1 MPSNE
6 EFLQKILQSRKYRA
20 LHLPPE
26 TIQDLIEQESL
37 RYSDAKRM
45 QESVRQ
51 KLHQLT
57 ALYLGD
63 PDYEQALQELQ
74 GIQGKA
80 DLEAFAGRML
90 SMHTSTR
97 ERLPYIHNFYQHLFQ
112 AIGTPQSILDL
123 ACGLNPFAL
132 PWMGLDRDTT
142 YIAYDIHLP
151 RVNLL
156 NTFFKKTGYASARAK
171 QRDIL
176 VDPPTQ
182 KADAAFFFKE
192 AHRMDQRRKGSNRFL
207 WDALH
212 VNSLLVSLPTR
223 DIGKTHDL
231 RERMRSLINENI
243 TERNWKV
250 EEVSFEDEIVF
261 CIHKGAG

>member
-6 EFLQKILQSRKYRA
+6 EFVQKILQSRKYRT
-20 LHLPPE
+20 LQLPPE
-26 TIQDLIEQESL
+26 TIRDLIEQESL
-37 RYSDAKRM
+37 RYPDKKHM

-63 PDYEQALQELQ
+63 PDYEKALEELSNIHDQ
-74 GIQGKA
+74 SA
-80 DLEAFAGRML
+80 LEDFAGRML
-90 SMHTSTR
+90 TTHTSTH
-97 ERLPYIHNFYQHLFQ
+97 ERLPYISHFYEQLFHV
-112 AIGTPQSILDL
+112 IETPHSILDL

-132 PWMGLDRDTT
+132 PWMGLNYDTT
-142 YIAYDIHLP
+142 YVAYDIHLP

-156 NTFFKKTGYASARAK
+156 NAFFEKAGYLNAHAE

-176 VDPPTQ
+176 VNPPTQ
-182 KADAAFFFKE
+182 KADTAFFFKE
-192 AHRMDQRRKGSNRFL
+192 AHRMEQRRKGSNRIL
-207 WDALH
+207 WDKLK
-212 VNSLLVSLPTR
+212 VNTLLVSLPTR

-243 TERNWKV
+243 QGRNWQV
-250 EEVSFEDEIVF
+250 EEISFEDEIVF

>member
-6 EFLQKILQSRKYRA
+6 EFLQKILQSRKYRG
-20 LHLPPE
+20 LNLPPE

-37 RYSDAKRM
+37 RYSDAKRV

-97 ERLPYIHNFYQHLFQ
+97 ERLSYIRSFYQQLFQ

-132 PWMGLDRDTT
+132 PWMGLDHDTT

-156 NTFFKKTGYASARAK
+156 NAFFEKTGYASARAE
-171 QRDIL
+171 QQDIL
-176 VDPPTQ
+176 VDPPTL

-192 AHRMDQRRKGSNRFL
+192 AHRMEQRRKGSNRIL
-207 WDALH
+207 WDALQ
-212 VNSLLVSLPTR
+212 VNTLLISLPTR

-231 RERMRSLINENI
+231 RERMRTLVMENI
-243 TERNWKV
+243 QEKSWHV
-250 EEVSFEDEIVF
+250 EEMTFEDEIVF
-261 CIHKGAG
+261 SIHKGER